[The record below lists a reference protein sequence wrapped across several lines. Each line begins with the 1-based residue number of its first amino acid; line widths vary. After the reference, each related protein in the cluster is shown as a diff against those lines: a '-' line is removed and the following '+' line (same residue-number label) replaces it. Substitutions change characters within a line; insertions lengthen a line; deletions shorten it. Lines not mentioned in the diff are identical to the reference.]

1 MNKPEKEYLNYLS
14 LQRQFSPLTVKNYQ
28 RDLDGFFAFLAAIEI
43 NFDMVDHS
51 IMRAYLAER
60 LAKGVSKRSCNREL
74 ASIRGFYRFCL
85 DRNYCSYNPMDGF
98 HHPKSEKRLPDVL
111 SYEQIDALC
120 TANENRTD
128 DLMIRDAAILELLF
142 SSGLRASE
150 LVALKR
156 GDIDYGNRMIRVSG
170 KGNKTRLAPFSKK
183 AEDKMKRYYENLRP
197 VLAKR
202 YKGGEMLLAFFLS
215 KNGNPLSV
223 RDLEFILD
231 NIEKKTGVSFG
242 IHPHE
247 FRHSFATSLLE
258 GGADLRLIQTLL
270 GHESLNTT
278 QIYTHV
284 SKRQAQQEYENYFP
298 RRDKKDDEK

>member
-28 RDLDGFFAFLAAIEI
+28 RDLDEYFAFLSSIET
-43 NFDMVDHS
+43 NFGSVDHA
-51 IMRAYLAER
+51 ILRAYLAEC
-60 LAKGVSKRSCNREL
+60 LAKGLSKRSCNRKL
-74 ASIRGFYRFCL
+74 ASIRGFYRYCL
-85 DRNYCSYNPMDGF
+85 DHNYSSYNPMDGF

-120 TANENRTD
+120 TANEHRTD
-128 DLMIRDAAILELLF
+128 PLMIRDAAILELLF

-150 LVALKR
+150 LVNLKR
-156 GDIDYGNRMIRVSG
+156 GDIDYGNRMIRVTG

-183 AEDKMKRYYENLRP
+183 AEEKMKRYYDDLRP
-197 VLAKR
+197 TLAKR
-202 YKGGEMLLAFFLS
+202 YKGGTMLLTFFLS

-231 NIEKKTGVSFG
+231 NIEKKTGVDFG

-284 SKRQAQQEYENYFP
+284 SKQQAKREYEDYFP
-298 RRDKKDDEK
+298 RRDKKDDKR